1 MKRSR
6 VILKAALAVSLS
18 VAAVNCTPEAY
29 RREADRDV
37 YRILHERKTET
48 LGYEPQ
54 VKASDA
60 PAPKAV
66 SHDYRKIPATPV
78 PPAMPP
84 AVETPAIGQLP
95 YGRQGPSR
103 DTVPLSEDYQ
113 TGTFGGSDED
123 GAAQDYRGI
132 VQGPRAPGQG
142 VNPFDLFGS
151 LGYAVQ
157 HSREYQ
163 DRMEDLYLSALDVT
177 LQRHLFEPRPF
188 ASVGYE
194 YSGGQ
199 ADVNYR
205 SALAAT
211 ATAGVKQQLPY
222 GGEVTA
228 SALVKFV
235 DAISGNVDNAETAE
249 LVMSGSIPLL
259 RGAGLVNLEPLI
271 KSERELVYQVRTF
284 EAYRRSFA
292 VDIASQYFGLLAQQQ
307 AIANRKQN
315 YDTLSALLER
325 ARALFAGQRLSALD
339 VQRAEQ
345 SLLSGENTLINA
357 QLVYANSLDDFKI
370 ALGMNVNDALDVVP
384 VELDV
389 AVPDLHTNDAVET
402 AYHYRLELQT
412 ASDRVSDATRSV
424 EVARNG
430 LLPDLNLTGSV
441 SSGNRD
447 DLPARKLDSRTLE
460 YSAGINLDLPVDRV
474 AERNVYRRAL
484 IGFDRSQRSFETLRD
499 QVTAQVR
506 ADVRGIRLAQS
517 TLVIQKQSIT
527 LAEKRLENASDRL
540 KLNRPGADTRE
551 VVDAQADL
559 LSAQDSYEQAQATL
573 QIRILQFLRDTGT
586 LRVDPGA
593 GELGQAMFRERRR
606 AQDGDKT
613 VNGSRLQAESLRKV
627 DVNAG
632 RLPQ

>member
-1 MKRSR
+1 VKRSR
-6 VILKAALAVSLS
+6 VILKAALAVPL
-18 VAAVNCTPEAY
+18 VAATIRCTPEAY

-37 YRILHERKTET
+37 YRILHERKSET

-54 VKASDA
+54 AKASDA
-60 PAPKAV
+60 PAPQAV
-66 SHDYRKIPATPV
+66 ARDYRKIPATPI
-78 PPAMPP
+78 PPATPP
-84 AVETPAIGQLP
+84 AVQTPTIGQLP
-95 YGRQGPSR
+95 YGTQGPSR
-103 DTVPLSEDYQ
+103 DVVPLSEDYK
-113 TGTFGGSDED
+113 TGTFDGTDED
-123 GAAQDYRGI
+123 GGTEDYRGL

-142 VNPFDLFGS
+142 TTRLDLFGA
-151 LGYAVQ
+151 LAYGVQ
-157 HSREYQ
+157 HSRDYQ
-163 DRMEDLYLSALDVT
+163 DKMEDLYLSALDVT
-177 LQRHLFEPRPF
+177 LQRHLFAPRPF

-194 YSGGQ
+194 YTGGQ
-199 ADVNYR
+199 ADVSYR

-235 DAISGNVDNAETAE
+235 DALSGSVDNAETAE
-249 LVMSGSIPLL
+249 LVMSGSVPLL

-271 KSERELVYQVRTF
+271 KSERELVYQVRVF

-292 VDIASQYFGLLAQQQ
+292 VDIASRYFGLLAQQQ

-325 ARALFAGQRLSALD
+325 ARALYSGQRLSALE

-357 QLVYANSLDDFKI
+357 QLFYANSLDDFKI
-370 ALGMNVNDALDVVP
+370 ALGMNVNESLDVVP

-389 AVPDLHTNDAVET
+389 AVPDLHTTDAVET

-430 LLPDLNLTGSV
+430 LLPDLNVTASV
-441 SSGNRD
+441 NSGNRP

-474 AERNVYRRAL
+474 AERNTYRRAL
-484 IGFDRSQRSFETLRD
+484 IGFDRSQRGYEQLRD
-499 QVTAQVR
+499 EVTAQVR

-517 TLVIQKQSIT
+517 TLVIQRQSIT
-527 LAEKRLENASDRL
+527 LAEKRLENATDRL
-540 KLNRPGADTRE
+540 KLNRAGADTRE
-551 VVDAQADL
+551 VVEAQADL

-573 QIRILQFLRDTGT
+573 QIRVLQFLRDTGT
-586 LRVDPGA
+586 LRVDPAA
-593 GELGQAMFRERRR
+593 GELGQAMFRERGRQQSDVK
-606 AQDGDKT
+606 AGNHSD
-613 VNGSRLQAESLRKV
+613 LQADALRKV
-627 DVNAG
+627 DVNAAG
-632 RLPQ
+632 LPQ